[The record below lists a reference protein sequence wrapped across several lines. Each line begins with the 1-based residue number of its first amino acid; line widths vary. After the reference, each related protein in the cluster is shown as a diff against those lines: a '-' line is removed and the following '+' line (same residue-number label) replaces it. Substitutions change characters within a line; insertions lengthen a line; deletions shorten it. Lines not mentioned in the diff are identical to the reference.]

1 MRSESHDH
9 HHPDLSIFII
19 GTIPILFAAVQ
30 PWVWSIYCLL
40 MIAAVILQL
49 WTMGDQSPVP
59 PGPDPLKITVPFFSS
74 LRLFCAYRFPI
85 RQ

>member
-1 MRSESHDH
+1 MATIIRI
-9 HHPDLSIFII
+9 LSIFII

-49 WTMGDQSPVP
+49 WTMGDQSMV
-59 PGPDPLKITVPFFSS
+59 
-74 LRLFCAYRFPI
+74 LRVGC
-85 RQ
+85 